1 MKKIIL
7 LIVAIHLS
15 LFTLNCKADEIAV
28 GDAKQTTNIFYLD
41 AKSDQAIIDR
51 INEIKAM
58 DKSKLSFT
66 QRKELR
72 KELRATKK
80 QLEIRGGGVY
90 FSVGAVIIIILLL
103 ILIL

>member
-1 MKKIIL
+1 
-7 LIVAIHLS
+7 
-15 LFTLNCKADEIAV
+15 
-28 GDAKQTTNIFYLD
+28 
-41 AKSDQAIIDR
+41 
-51 INEIKAM
+51 M

-80 QLEIRGGGVY
+80 QLEIRGGDVY
-90 FSVGAVIIIILLL
+90 FSAGAVIIIILLL